1 MARQRGMTVLP
12 LLALAAWGVALL
24 AIWGG
29 GARAATKLT
38 FGMPTTPP
46 NVVHISPWVAKEQG
60 FFAEEGLQVEIATF
74 EGGVYVIRNVVSGAL
89 DAGGGAGASVAV
101 SVARKAGIKAIHSLA
116 PKFASTMTVRSNIK
130 TLQDL
135 KGKKFGV
142 QEVGGFADI
151 LSRMVLRKAGI
162 KPEEVSFVPI
172 ASADVPPLVAGAIDT
187 AILHVDQLVLA
198 RQKDPSLHPLVKFWE
213 LEPNQLFLVVVA
225 QEKKLAAEPAKYQAL
240 VRALVKANRF
250 MYANKARTVEIAM
263 KYAQIPRDVAGQAYD
278 ELVRGKVWAQ
288 NDGLPRAKVE
298 YTINRMVQVGNIKPA
313 ERPAYEDY
321 AAVSVIE
328 PALKGFPRVPDYD

>member
-1 MARQRGMTVLP
+1 MERRHVIWLMAFVLGAA
-12 LLALAAWGVALL
+12 AL
-24 AIWGG
+24 WGG
-29 GARAATKLT
+29 AGGWAAPATKVT

-46 NVVHISPWVAKEQG
+46 NMVHLTPWVAKEQG
-60 FFAEEGLQVEIATF
+60 FFAEEGLDVEIATF
-74 EGGVYVIRNVVSGAL
+74 EGGVYVIRNVVSGSL

-101 SVARKAGIKAIHSLA
+101 SVARKAGIKAIYSLA

-135 KGKKFGV
+135 KGKKLGV

-162 KPEEVSFVPI
+162 KPEEVNFVPI

-225 QEKKLAAEPAKYQAL
+225 QEKKIAAEPA
-240 VRALVKANRF
+240 
-250 MYANKARTVEIAM
+250 
-263 KYAQIPRDVAGQAYD
+263 
-278 ELVRGKVWAQ
+278 
-288 NDGLPRAKVE
+288 
-298 YTINRMVQVGNIKPA
+298 
-313 ERPAYEDY
+313 
-321 AAVSVIE
+321 
-328 PALKGFPRVPDYD
+328 